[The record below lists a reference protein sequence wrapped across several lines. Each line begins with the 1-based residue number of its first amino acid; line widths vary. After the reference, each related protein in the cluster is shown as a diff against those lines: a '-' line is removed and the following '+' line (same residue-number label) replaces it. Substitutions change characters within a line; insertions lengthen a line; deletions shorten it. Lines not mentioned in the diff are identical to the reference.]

1 VKTKLTLL
9 FLLFILSCELFPQ
22 AVADTLRYQLNQCSS
37 DSCKIRVKN
46 LILEELLYSDEG
58 EAKALAEELFMS
70 VPPTDS
76 LNYLSTQCNYAS
88 MCLIKGN
95 SNKAFNILSD
105 LKLTG
110 LKANNKLYL
119 AKANFGLARFYMDN
133 NDLKTAID
141 LSFLALRLFEGM
153 KDQKSI
159 ANCYSQIA
167 SINYK
172 LKNFEKAIDFYKK
185 CLDVANKINYHHA
198 VAQAYNGMGN
208 LYSKKDMSDIA
219 LEYYTRALAIQRQQK
234 HELQVASILINI
246 GSIFSDKEQYQQAE
260 KYMKEALALNLKY
273 NLRKNIA
280 ACYVNLGNICYNLNN
295 FKDAEINYS
304 EALKYLE
311 PQDLLIKES
320 LFYNLGEVNFK
331 LGNLEKA
338 LKYNDSCMTVKD
350 SLYSRES
357 IRSLNDMQTKY
368 ETEKT
373 KLELDKKEL
382 EANNKQVVIYAAF
395 SGCIL
400 LLGLAFF
407 IFRGLRGEKKN
418 SQALEEKNKI
428 INDQKHLVEEKNK
441 DIGDSI
447 RYAQRIQQAILPPD
461 ALWQSA
467 LKHSFVLYAPKD
479 ILSGDFYWL
488 EETND
493 FVFLAA
499 ADCTGHG
506 VPGALV
512 SIVNYNMLNKA
523 VLEKNITLPG
533 EILDAA
539 NQSLT
544 QSLHQ
549 SYNEA
554 QIKDGMDVALLSIS
568 KKTGEIHYAGANNP
582 VYILSDGKIT
592 VIKANKFPVG
602 AFIEENIQNFTTHK
616 LNVKKGDR
624 IYLFSDGFADQ
635 FGGPKGKKY
644 KYKQLQEK
652 LIASSHLNFPDQKN
666 FMLNDFLT
674 WKGNLEQV
682 DDVLLMGFE
691 V

>member
-1 VKTKLTLL
+1 V
-9 FLLFILSCELFPQ
+9 I
-22 AVADTLRYQLNQCSS
+22 DTLRYQINQCTT
-37 DSCKIRVKN
+37 DSCSNRIKN
-46 LILEELLYSDEG
+46 LILEELLYSDDK
-58 EAKALAEELFMS
+58 EAKLLAEELFQN
-70 VPPTDS
+70 VQETDS
-76 LNYLSTQCNYAS
+76 ANYLSAQCNYANLC
-88 MCLIKGN
+88 MTKGN
-95 SNKAFNILSD
+95 SNKAFTILSS

-110 LKANNKLYL
+110 LKTNNKLYQ
-119 AKANFGLARFYMDN
+119 AKSNFSLSKFYMEN

-141 LSFLALRLFEGM
+141 LAFIALKLFEQL
-153 KDQKSI
+153 KDTKNI
-159 ANCYSQIA
+159 ANCYGQIA

-172 LKNFEKAIDFYKK
+172 LKNYEKAIEFYKK
-185 CLDVANKINYHHA
+185 TLDLAGKIGYHHA
-198 VAQAYNGMGN
+198 VAQAYNGLGN

-219 LEYYTRALAIQRQQK
+219 LEYYKRSLAIQKEQK
-234 HELQVASILINI
+234 HDLQAASILINI
-246 GSIFSDKEQYQQAE
+246 GSIFSDKKQYKQAE
-260 KYMKEALALNLKY
+260 IYMKEALDLNLKY
-273 NLRKNIA
+273 SLRKNIA
-280 ACYVNLGNICYNLNN
+280 ACYINLGNIFYNTSNY
-295 FKDAEINYS
+295 KDAEINYS
-304 EALKYLE
+304 QALKYLE
-311 PQDLLIKES
+311 SQDLIIKEN
-320 LFYNLGEVNFK
+320 LYYNLGEVNYE

-373 KLELDKKEL
+373 KLELEKKEL

-395 SGCIL
+395 SGCVL

-428 INDQKHLVEEKNK
+428 INEQKHLVEEKNK

-447 RYAQRIQQAILPPD
+447 RYAQRIQQAILPPE
-461 ALWQSA
+461 AMWKSA

-488 EETND
+488 EETHD
-493 FVFLAA
+493 HIFIAA

-512 SIVNYNMLNKA
+512 SIVNYNILNKA
-523 VLEKNITLPG
+523 VLEKNIYVPG

-549 SYNEA
+549 SYNES
-554 QIKDGMDVALLSIS
+554 QIKDGMDVALLSID
-568 KKTGEIHYAGANNP
+568 KKTGATHFAGANNP
-582 VYILSDGKIT
+582 IYILSEGRIT
-592 VIKANKFPVG
+592 EIKANKFPVG
-602 AFIEENIQNFTTHK
+602 AFIEDSIQKFTTHELK
-616 LNVKKGDR
+616 VKKGDR

-652 LIASSHLNFPDQKN
+652 LISSSHLNLPDQKN
-666 FMLNDFLT
+666 FMLNDFMV

-682 DDVLLMGFE
+682 DDVLLIGFE